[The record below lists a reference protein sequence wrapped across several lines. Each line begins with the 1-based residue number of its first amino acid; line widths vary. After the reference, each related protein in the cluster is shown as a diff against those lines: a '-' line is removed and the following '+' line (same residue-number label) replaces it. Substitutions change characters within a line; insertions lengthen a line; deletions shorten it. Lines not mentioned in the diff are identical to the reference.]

1 LKYSLH
7 PKELSGWKGRIAERL
22 ARLYIKDVLIP
33 KLEKEFNIVFLEFTS
48 SGPFS
53 DFLPLSFVDC
63 ALLRKE
69 KIDWAKAWKEAD
81 VRLFDESGKEIPLVG
96 RRYKLE
102 MERWKNEHIDNVKKR
117 GIPRRIK
124 GIFLKRGVFPSLDMY
139 GKTINLIS
147 LLEVAT
153 DGILFKLNKTGE
165 VIDRKKALSGMKGN
179 TNILLN
185 ELPEKIPIVSGD
197 IEVIE
202 IKLGKSN
209 LPPHQKRS
217 YRNIIQEGYGFRFF
231 HVNIISFARNE
242 FEIREKLLTNP
253 SELKSFPLKNV
264 KSLNVDNVL

>member
-1 LKYSLH
+1 MKYSLH
-7 PKELSGWKGRIAERL
+7 PKELSVWKGRIAERL
-22 ARLYIKDVLIP
+22 VKLYIKDVLIP
-33 KLEKEFNIVFLEFTS
+33 KLEKEFDIVFLEFTS

-69 KIDWAKAWKEAD
+69 KIDWEKAWKETD
-81 VRLFDESGKEIPLVG
+81 VRLFDESGKEMPLVG

-102 MERWKNEHIDNVKKR
+102 MERWKNEHVDNVKR

-139 GKTINLIS
+139 DNTINLMS

-153 DGILFKLNKTGE
+153 DGIFFKLNKTGE
-165 VIDRKKALSGMKGN
+165 VIDRKKALSRMKDN

-185 ELPEKIPIVSGD
+185 EPPEKIPIVSGD

-217 YRNIIQEGYGFRFF
+217 YRNIIQEGYCLRFF
-231 HVNIISFARNE
+231 RVNIVSFVRNE

-253 SELKSFPLKNV
+253 NELKSFPLKNV
-264 KSLNVDNVL
+264 

>member
-1 LKYSLH
+1 M
-7 PKELSGWKGRIAERL
+7 WKGRIAERL
-22 ARLYIKDVLIP
+22 VKLYIRDTLIP
-33 KLEKEFNIVFLEFTS
+33 KLRREESEFIFWDN
-48 SGPFS
+48 PP
-53 DFLPLSFVDC
+53 LPLSEVVC
-63 ALLRKE
+63 ALLEGNKR
-69 KIDWAKAWKEAD
+69 KIDWEEAYN
-81 VRLFDESGKEIPLVG
+81 ELVIA
-96 RRYKLE
+96 
-102 MERWKNEHIDNVKKR
+102 HTVDNVSGERRNVRDLPEKERKFYIEQWKRDKKVDAKR
-117 GIPRRIK
+117 VRIEARVL
-124 GIFLKRGVFPSLDMY
+124 FLKKGLYPNSELY
-139 GKTINLIS
+139 HNTIRLLS
-147 LLEVAT
+147 LLEVTT

-209 LPPHQKRS
+209 LRPHQKRS

-264 KSLNVDNVL
+264 KSLNADDVL